1 MGVAAA
7 GQEQVPFRHAV
18 SNPSSPSGEMAPA
31 AMMRET
37 ARMQPYRFDHI
48 HLRSP
53 DPEAAARVWIAAF
66 GAEHKATAQIG
77 GALRVV
83 LELAGNT
90 LFFEQVPA
98 GTHAPP
104 VPPFLGL
111 EHIGL
116 GTDDIDAAIADLAAK
131 GVPLL
136 SGPKQAR
143 PGVRIAFFGMPDGV
157 QVELIERKG

>member
-1 MGVAAA
+1 MK
-7 GQEQVPFRHAV
+7 
-18 SNPSSPSGEMAPA
+18 SYS
-31 AMMRET
+31 
-37 ARMQPYRFDHI
+37 FDHI

-66 GAEHKATAQIG
+66 GAEETARMQLG
-77 GALRVV
+77 TALRVV
-83 LELAGNT
+83 LKLAGLP
-90 LFFEQVPA
+90 LFIEQVPA

-104 VPPFLGL
+104 APPFLGL

-116 GTDDIDAAIADLAAK
+116 GTDDLDAAIADLAAK
-131 GVPLL
+131 GVPLV

-143 PGVRIAFFGMPDGV
+143 PGVRIAFFAMPDGV